1 MRTNFRK
8 GDIVRDTL
16 EDTDKWVGLVVAVK
30 GQVAE
35 VYYPQHSGRIWMP
48 FDTLERVTDGE
59 STLNRTL
66 FPEPACTA
74 D

>member
-1 MRTNFRK
+1 MRVNFRK

-35 VYYPQHSGRIWMP
+35 IYYPQHSGRLWLP
-48 FDTLERVTDGE
+48 FDTLERVEGGE
-59 STLNRTL
+59 TAINRNL
-66 FPEPACTA
+66 FPE
-74 D
+74 